1 MKYKIFAILI
11 MASFLASS
19 CEFLDGSATRIYIV
33 NHTNKKIGYQFSYR
47 NPVPEDTLLQR
58 YLGIRGVKAYSSDT
72 LWAPTMSDWKQEL
85 SDGSY
90 LQILI
95 LDTDV
100 YSTKLDHDKYNWNDP
115 DLIDTLRNDV
125 TVLQRYNLSTQDLE
139 ELHYI
144 ISYPPTEEMRNV
156 IMWPPYQES
165 IQSGTAQ

>member
-19 CEFLDGSATRIYIV
+19 CEFLDSSATRIYIV
-33 NHTNKKIGYQFSYR
+33 NNTNKEIGCQHSYR
-47 NPVPEDTLLQR
+47 KPVSEDTLLQEFPP
-58 YLGIRGVKAYSSDT
+58 IAGVKAYST
-72 LWAPTMSDWKQEL
+72 RTFKAPTMSDWKQEL

-100 YSTKLDHDKYNWNDP
+100 YSTKLDHHKYNWNDP

-156 IMWPPYQES
+156 IMWPPYQDL
-165 IQSGTAQ
+165 IQSDAAQ